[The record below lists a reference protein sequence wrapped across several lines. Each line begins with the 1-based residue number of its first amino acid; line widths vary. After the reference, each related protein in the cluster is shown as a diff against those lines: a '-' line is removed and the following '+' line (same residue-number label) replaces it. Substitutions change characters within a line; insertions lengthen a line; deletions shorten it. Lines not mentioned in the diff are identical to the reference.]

1 MNNKIIFLLL
11 PLSLVFDILTETVFE
26 KGSML
31 SYLKAAIYYS
41 LIFYSLTYGL
51 RIKDNVNRVFII
63 FFLYVFLQI
72 PFSKLPL
79 ESLRMSLKILMSI
92 MMFPI
97 GYYFINNLNKLKV
110 LNKSVM
116 LSMIIYIGN
125 YIISQYFGI
134 GVSVYTDEKDFV
146 IGNLQDN
153 WNVITYMLLVVPA
166 ILLTEK
172 KTKKVVFLSLILVL
186 LLIISLKRIAIL
198 GICVGFVIYIL
209 KTGKVLKT
217 TGLAIFFTLIFYIS
231 LPIFGSL
238 LNNRIEARGDKLS
251 GGSALSIVEKEHRFL
266 ETIAVWSEIG
276 SFENLPKAFFGLE
289 AFSSVGNY
297 GSGSFNE
304 RQIHIDYNLIVNTI
318 GIVGLTLYLSIF
330 YFIYKKRMRLKTR
343 RFKNKT
349 FRELDSIFY
358 VLFFTQFITS
368 FGGQMYAFTFR
379 MIIFLYLG
387 AILGIMYK
395 KTRLNIGMNNTHG

>member
-1 MNNKIIFLLL
+1 MNNNIVFLLL
-11 PLSLVFDILTETVFE
+11 PLSLVLDILTDTVFE
-26 KGSML
+26 KGGML
-31 SYLKAAIYYS
+31 SYLKAFIYYS
-41 LIFYSLTYGL
+41 LIFYSLLYGL

-63 FFLYVFLQI
+63 FFMYVFLQI
-72 PFSKLPL
+72 PFSSHPL

-92 MMFPI
+92 MMFPV
-97 GYYFINNLNKLKV
+97 GYYFINSFDKLKV
-110 LNKSVM
+110 LNNSVV

-153 WNVITYMLLVVPA
+153 WNVITYMLLVVPV
-166 ILLTEK
+166 ILLTQK
-172 KTKKVVFLSLILVL
+172 KTKKVIFLSSILVL

-198 GICVGFVIYIL
+198 GICIGFIIYIL
-209 KTGKVLKT
+209 KTGKFFKSI
-217 TGLAIFFTLIFYIS
+217 GLAIVFTLIFYIS

-238 LNNRIEARGDKLS
+238 LSNRIEARGDKLS
-251 GGSALSIVEKEHRFL
+251 GGSAVSIVEKEQRFL
-266 ETIAVWSEIG
+266 ETIAVWGEIG

-289 AFSSVGNY
+289 AFYSVGNY

-318 GIVGLTLYLSIF
+318 GIVGLLLYLMIF
-330 YFIYKKRMRLKTR
+330 YFIFKKRQKLKITR
-343 RFKNKT
+343 YKNKT
-349 FRELDSIFY
+349 FRELDSVFY

-379 MIIFLYLG
+379 IIIFLYLG

-395 KTRLNIGMNNTHG
+395 ETRSNIGMNNTHD